1 MNLLQ
6 IRSVMILMF
15 SLIIFTGILFLWQA
29 LLLFSFFL
37 SINLRKNIRFFLPII
52 SLILRMLG
60 WFWYFL
66 IPQKTGSA
74 IFGLVILSQRLLP
87 ELWFGTILLKLK
99 RIISSKTRTLTVQ
112 CLSRNNRSNQ
122 RHFKG
127 KTIWRTR
134 FGVPLTTSLV
144 QKTILLL
151 QTLQQW
157 TSSLSLQ
164 TNPFKKL

>member
-15 SLIIFTGILFLWQA
+15 SLIIFTGILFPWQA

-37 SINLRKNIRFFLPII
+37 SINLRKNITFFLPII
-52 SLILRMLG
+52 SLILRTLG
-60 WFWYFL
+60 WFSYFL

-74 IFGLVILSQRLLP
+74 IFGLVILSQRLLS

-112 CLSRNNRSNQ
+112 CLSRNIWSNQ
-122 RHFKG
+122 KHFKE
-127 KTIWRTR
+127 KTIKNYVWSPFNYVVGSENYLAFTN
-134 FGVPLTTSLV
+134 SS
-144 QKTILLL
+144 KANILIIY
-151 QTLQQW
+151 
-157 TSSLSLQ
+157 S
-164 TNPFKKL
+164 N